1 MTKKVNTGGVN
12 TLATALQNA
21 GVAASDIVV
30 TSAPAAVDAQ
40 QQQQQQP
47 APATPTSAAT
57 APNPPAPAPTN
68 PTSAAAAITASAQID
83 SEIAAV
89 KVVWEHAKSA
99 GVSKE
104 QFLKLLELDPPKLA
118 FVQQHKKQVFGSKKN
133 ALAEAAQAVINANI
147 IASGG
152 GQEKVKKPKKDKQS
166 EWDRAACSK
175 KEFKRVKAAHAHPD
189 RIHYIDGRAVFI

>member
-21 GVAASDIVV
+21 GVKPASDSTV
-30 TSAPAAVDAQ
+30 PAAAL
-40 QQQQQQP
+40 
-47 APATPTSAAT
+47 APAT

-68 PTSAAAAITASAQID
+68 PTSAAAAITASAQVD
-83 SEIAAV
+83 GEIAAV

-133 ALAEAAQAVINANI
+133 ALAEAAQAVINANV

-152 GQEKVKKPKKDKQS
+152 NAKCSKPKAKKS
-166 EWDRAACSK
+166 SKAVKGFFRALNRSLRTASAK
-175 KEFKRVKAAHAHPD
+175 
-189 RIHYIDGRAVFI
+189 

>member
-1 MTKKVNTGGVN
+1 MTKKVNTGLTGAE
-12 TLATALQNA
+12 TSLAAALLNA
-21 GVAASDIVV
+21 ALTPASEESV
-30 TSAPAAVDAQ
+30 
-40 QQQQQQP
+40 P
-47 APATPTSAAT
+47 APATPTPTSAAV
-57 APNPPAPAPTN
+57 APN
-68 PTSAAAAITASAQID
+68 PTSADAAIAATAKVD
-83 SEIAAV
+83 SDIAAV

-152 GQEKVKKPKKDKQS
+152 GEK
-166 EWDRAACSK
+166 SK
-175 KEFKRVKAAHAHPD
+175 KEKKSVDEKEKAMARLFPASKSKKQFQPSKGLLKLQKMVKS
-189 RIHYIDGRAVFI
+189 

>member
-1 MTKKVNTGGVN
+1 MTKKVNTGLTGAE
-12 TLATALQNA
+12 TSLAAALLNA
-21 GVAASDIVV
+21 GVKPASDSTV
-30 TSAPAAVDAQ
+30 PAAAL
-40 QQQQQQP
+40 

-57 APNPPAPAPTN
+57 APAPTN
-68 PTSAAAAITASAQID
+68 PTSADAAITASAQID

-89 KVVWEHAKSA
+89 KVVWEHSKSA
-99 GVSKE
+99 GISKE

-118 FVQQHKKQVFGSKKN
+118 FAQQHKKAIFGSKKN
-133 ALAEAAQAVINANI
+133 QLAEAAQAVIDANI

-166 EWDRAACSK
+166 EWDRAACSRK
-175 KEFKRVKAAHAHPD
+175 GFKEIKRTHAHPD

>member
-1 MTKKVNTGGVN
+1 MTKKVNTGLTGAE
-12 TLATALQNA
+12 TSLAAALLNA
-21 GVAASDIVV
+21 GVKPASDSTV
-30 TSAPAAVDAQ
+30 PAAAL
-40 QQQQQQP
+40 

-68 PTSAAAAITASAQID
+68 PTSADAAITASAQID
-83 SEIAAV
+83 SEIAAI

-152 GQEKVKKPKKDKQS
+152 GEK
-166 EWDRAACSK
+166 SK
-175 KEFKRVKAAHAHPD
+175 KEKKSVDEKEKAMARLFPASKSKKQFQPSKGLLKLQKMVKS
-189 RIHYIDGRAVFI
+189 

>member
-1 MTKKVNTGGVN
+1 MTKKVNTGLTGAE
-12 TLATALQNA
+12 TSLAAALLNA
-21 GVAASDIVV
+21 GLKPASDSTV
-30 TSAPAAVDAQ
+30 PAAAL
-40 QQQQQQP
+40 

-89 KVVWEHAKSA
+89 KVVWEHSKSA
-99 GVSKE
+99 GISKE

-118 FVQQHKKQVFGSKKN
+118 FVQQHKKLVFGSKKN

-152 GQEKVKKPKKDKQS
+152 GQEKVKKSKCEGGKEKAIRKVFGDRKNHKVPSKGELKKAD
-166 EWDRAACSK
+166 
-175 KEFKRVKAAHAHPD
+175 VVL
-189 RIHYIDGRAVFI
+189 GVF